1 MMFKIYDTIVIN
13 DSGEE
18 IDDECAIKKAF
29 SGNYMNRKIAYVCVG
44 GKMSSED
51 RVKRVQSLIPEID
64 DIYTIEEFYFIRSMF
79 NMKIIQ
85 IGPINS
91 CYMDKVRY
99 IVNIAKPYSYVL
111 QGELGKTVNSKED
124 SKEAAEYLFKNA
136 KNSEIVD
143 GPYPKFTYSNS
154 LYFGKSIQNEIIK
167 LGHRNTLGRAPP
179 LPFTVHLVGPG
190 GANYESVKAFY
201 NAVKY
206 KDLSTIIPSSNS
218 LKNSLKYF
226 EKVDYDDE
234 YVMSKMREFNQ
245 TEDSQ
250 KLGLAQMLT
259 VFEEIFGIKKLVL
272 SSDKVFEDQEN
283 MRSYHVYN
291 DLMKRKPDT
300 EMTPAYD
307 LKAIHVAMTG
317 EKDASVEDIMLYNE
331 YHNIAKVFVMVI
343 MVIVFIRLLVRIF

>member
-1 MMFKIYDTIVIN
+1 MIQIYDTILIN

-29 SGNYMNRKIAYVCVG
+29 SGKYMNKKIAYVCVG
-44 GKMSSED
+44 GKMSSEE

-64 DIYTIEEFYFIRSMF
+64 DIYTIEEFYFMRSRF

-91 CYMDKVRY
+91 FYMDKVKY
-99 IVNIAKPYSYVL
+99 IVNMAKPYNYVL

-124 SKEAAEYLFKNA
+124 SKVAAEYLFKNA
-136 KNSEIVD
+136 ENCEIVD

-154 LYFGKSIQNEIIK
+154 LYFGKKIQNEIIK
-167 LGHRNTLGRAPP
+167 LGHKNTLGRAPP

-201 NAVKY
+201 YAVTY
-206 KDLSTIIPSSNS
+206 KDLKTIIPSSNS
-218 LKNSLKYF
+218 LNNSLKYF
-226 EKVDYDDE
+226 EKVDYNHE
-234 YVMSKMREFNQ
+234 FVMSKMREFNQ

-259 VFEEIFGIKKLVL
+259 VFEEVFGVNKLLL
-272 SSDKVFEDQEN
+272 SSDKMFEDQEN
-283 MRSYHVYN
+283 MTSYHVYN
-291 DLMKRKPDT
+291 DLMKRKPNTD
-300 EMTPAYD
+300 MTPAYD

-317 EKDASVEDIMLYNE
+317 IKNASVEDIMLYND
-331 YHNIAKVFVMVI
+331 YDTLVKTVLIFIIVLVFSN
-343 MVIVFIRLLVRIF
+343 LLLSMC

>member
-1 MMFKIYDTIVIN
+1 MVIN
-13 DSGEE
+13 DSSEE

-29 SGNYMNRKIAYVCVG
+29 SGNYMNKRIAYVCVG
-44 GKMSSED
+44 GKVSSEE
-51 RVKRVQSLIPEID
+51 RVKRVKSLIPEID
-64 DIYTIEEFYFIRSMF
+64 DIYTIEEFYFMRSS

-91 CYMDKVRY
+91 CYMDKVKY
-99 IVNIAKPYSYVL
+99 IVNTAKPYNYVL

-136 KNSEIVD
+136 ENSEIVD

-154 LYFGKSIQNEIIK
+154 LYFGKKIQNEIIK
-167 LGHRNTLGRAPP
+167 LGHKNTLGRAPP

-190 GANYESVKAFY
+190 GANFESVKAFY
-201 NAVKY
+201 YAVTC
-206 KDLSTIIPSSNS
+206 KDLNTIIPSSNS

-226 EKVDYDDE
+226 EKVNYDHE
-234 YVMSKMREFNQ
+234 FARSKMREFNQ

-259 VFEEIFGIKKLVL
+259 VFEEIFGVNKLLL
-272 SSDKVFEDQEN
+272 SSDKIFEDQEN
-283 MRSYHVYN
+283 MTSYHVYN

-300 EMTPAYD
+300 DMTPAYD

-317 EKDASVEDIMLYNE
+317 IKDASVEDIMLYSD
-331 YHNIAKVFVMVI
+331 YDKIARVFVVII
-343 MVIVFIRLLVRIF
+343 MVVVFIRLLVCMF

>member
-1 MMFKIYDTIVIN
+1 MIQIYDTIIIN

-29 SGNYMNRKIAYVCVG
+29 SGKYMNKKIAYVCVG
-44 GKMSSED
+44 GKMSSEE

-64 DIYTIEEFYFIRSMF
+64 DIYTIEEFYFMRSSF

-91 CYMDKVRY
+91 CYMDKVKY
-99 IVNIAKPYSYVL
+99 IVNTAKPYNYVL

-136 KNSEIVD
+136 ENSQIVD

-154 LYFGKSIQNEIIK
+154 VYFGKRIQKEIIK
-167 LGHRNTLGRAPP
+167 LGHKNTLGRAPA

-201 NAVKY
+201 YAITY
-206 KDLSTIIPSSNS
+206 KDLKTIIPSNNS
-218 LKNSLKYF
+218 LNNSLKYF
-226 EKVDYDDE
+226 EKVNYE
-234 YVMSKMREFNQ
+234 HEFVRSKMDEFNQ

-259 VFEEIFGIKKLVL
+259 VFEEVFGVNKLIL
-272 SSDKVFEDQEN
+272 SSDKMFEDQEN

-291 DLMKRKPDT
+291 DLMKRKPNTD
-300 EMTPAYD
+300 MTPAYD

-317 EKDASVEDIMLYNE
+317 IKNASVEDIMLYND
-331 YHNIAKVFVMVI
+331 YDTLVKTVVI
-343 MVIVFIRLLVRIF
+343 FIIVLLFSNLLLSMY

>member
-1 MMFKIYDTIVIN
+1 
-13 DSGEE
+13 
-18 IDDECAIKKAF
+18 
-29 SGNYMNRKIAYVCVG
+29 MN
-44 GKMSSED
+44 
-51 RVKRVQSLIPEID
+51 
-64 DIYTIEEFYFIRSMF
+64 
-79 NMKIIQ
+79 
-85 IGPINS
+85 
-91 CYMDKVRY
+91 KVRY

-124 SKEAAEYLFKNA
+124 SKEAAEYLFKHA
-136 KNSEIVD
+136 ENSEIVD

-154 LYFGKSIQNEIIK
+154 LYFGKRIQNEIIK

-226 EKVDYDDE
+226 EKVDYDDA
-234 YVMSKMREFNQ
+234 YVMSKMRELNQ

-272 SSDKVFEDQEN
+272 SSDKMFEDQEN
-283 MRSYHVYN
+283 MTSYHVYN

-343 MVIVFIRLLVRIF
+343 MVIVFIKLLVCMC

>member
-1 MMFKIYDTIVIN
+1 MIQIYDTIVIN

-29 SGNYMNRKIAYVCVG
+29 SGKYMNKKIAYVCVG
-44 GKMSSED
+44 GKMSSEK

-64 DIYTIEEFYFIRSMF
+64 DIYTIDEFYFMRSSF

-91 CYMDKVRY
+91 CYMDKVKY
-99 IVNIAKPYSYVL
+99 IVNTAKPYNYIL

-136 KNSEIVD
+136 ENSEIVD

-154 LYFGKSIQNEIIK
+154 LYFGKRIQNEIIK
-167 LGHRNTLGRAPP
+167 LGHKNTLGRAPP

-201 NAVKY
+201 YAITY
-206 KDLSTIIPSSNS
+206 RDLGNVIPSSNS
-218 LKNSLKYF
+218 LNNSLKYF
-226 EKVDYDDE
+226 EKVNYQHE
-234 YVMSKMREFNQ
+234 FVRIKMEEFNQ

-259 VFEEIFGIKKLVL
+259 VFEEVFGVNKLLL
-272 SSDKVFEDQEN
+272 SSDKMFEDQEN
-283 MRSYHVYN
+283 MTSYHVYN
-291 DLMKRKPDT
+291 DLIKRKPNTD
-300 EMTPAYD
+300 MTPAYD

-317 EKDASVEDIMLYNE
+317 IKNASVEDIMLYSD
-331 YHNIAKVFVMVI
+331 YDKIARVFVVII
-343 MVIVFIRLLVRIF
+343 MVVVFIRLIV

>member
-1 MMFKIYDTIVIN
+1 MIQIYDTIVIN

-29 SGNYMNRKIAYVCVG
+29 SGKYMNKKIAYVCVG
-44 GKMSSED
+44 GKMISEE

-64 DIYTIEEFYFIRSMF
+64 DIYTIEEFYFMRSSF

-91 CYMDKVRY
+91 CYMDKVKY
-99 IVNIAKPYSYVL
+99 IVNMAKPYDYIL
-111 QGELGKTVNSKED
+111 QGELGKTVNSRED

-136 KNSEIVD
+136 ENSEIVD

-154 LYFGKSIQNEIIK
+154 LYFGKRIQTEIIK
-167 LGHRNTLGRAPP
+167 LGHKNTLGRAPP
-179 LPFTVHLVGPG
+179 LPFTIHLVGPG

-201 NAVKY
+201 YAITY
-206 KDLSTIIPSSNS
+206 KDLGNVIPSSNS
-218 LKNSLKYF
+218 LNNSLKYF
-226 EKVDYDDE
+226 EKVDYNHE
-234 YVMSKMREFNQ
+234 FVMSKMREFNQ

-259 VFEEIFGIKKLVL
+259 VFEEVFGVNKLLL
-272 SSDKVFEDQEN
+272 SSDKMFEDQEN
-283 MRSYHVYN
+283 MTSYHVYN
-291 DLMKRKPDT
+291 DLMKRKPNTD
-300 EMTPAYD
+300 MTPAYD

-317 EKDASVEDIMLYNE
+317 IKNASVEDIMLYND
-331 YHNIAKVFVMVI
+331 YDTLVKTVVIFIIVLVFSN
-343 MVIVFIRLLVRIF
+343 LLLSMC